1 MYLLLSTVRLLLL
14 APTFVSLNS
23 AALLPPQRQS
33 SSGSHLIIPVTLPG
47 QPDCIA
53 VYKPAVLK
61 TRFCSVPGTTTSLAI
76 NYEVTKTFP
85 FAMREVITAA
95 QKQIRKRIDG
105 GDPNR
110 RLLPSEEPFRVQE
123 WGLVIEAESLEGE
136 HLTWKLLL
144 DAMDGLFLCALD
156 RDHRNLLKAQIRV
169 ANRSRAATKGWLYLK
184 MAYSKDVA
192 RKN

>member
-1 MYLLLSTVRLLLL
+1 CS
-14 APTFVSLNS
+14 PTD
-23 AALLPPQRQS
+23 S
-33 SSGSHLIIPVTLPG
+33 SCG
-47 QPDCIA
+47 A

-76 NYEVTKTFP
+76 SYEATNAYP

-95 QKQIRKRIDG
+95 KKQIRKRISEAAG

-110 RLLPSEEPFRVQE
+110 RLLPSQEPFRVQE
-123 WGLVIEAESLEGE
+123 WALVIEAESFVGQ

-144 DAMDGLFLCALD
+144 DAMDGLILCALD

-169 ANRSRAATKGWLYLK
+169 ADHDRPITMGWLELK
-184 MAYSKDVA
+184 LA
-192 RKN
+192 